1 MKVGDKMSVNI
12 NELSLPDG
20 QIVSDNEE
28 IKKLSSDK
36 FTEAI
41 EEDNQPLAVIQAKS
55 VADVQAAVKFANDN
69 RIPVTARG
77 AGTSIVN
84 GSAAEKGGLIIDL
97 TQLNKILEIN
107 IPNQYAIV
115 QAGVLNSDLDEE
127 VRKHGYFFSPDP
139 SSKRISSVGGNIAT
153 NAGGMSSLKYG
164 TTKQSVVGLQ
174 VVLADGK
181 LVELGG
187 KTFKNNAPYD
197 LTDLFVGSEGTLG
210 IITAATVKLLPI
222 PFGNPV
228 TGLATFDNMK
238 QLSIGVQNI
247 SGSGLYP
254 SMMEALNKTSIE
266 ALDNLEK
273 SDLGKGGAES
283 LLIFQLDVAPA
294 GAVDALKKILTKSGA
309 LQVNVTDDPD
319 YAKKIIKIRQ
329 DYYQA
334 EATYGRLIVEDVA
347 VPLSKLPDLADFVEK
362 LQFTSKVTAF
372 LGGHAGD
379 GNFHPNFAVSKEYS
393 ETPADVNDAIN
404 RIFKYVQSIGGTISA
419 EHGIGDLKYKWVLP
433 QLGED
438 VVELQRKVKAAFDP
452 NNILNPGRKV

>member
-1 MKVGDKMSVNI
+1 
-12 NELSLPDG
+12 
-20 QIVSDNEE
+20 
-28 IKKLSSDK
+28 
-36 FTEAI
+36 
-41 EEDNQPLAVIQAKS
+41 
-55 VADVQAAVKFANDN
+55 
-69 RIPVTARG
+69 
-77 AGTSIVN
+77 
-84 GSAAEKGGLIIDL
+84 
-97 TQLNKILEIN
+97 
-107 IPNQYAIV
+107 
-115 QAGVLNSDLDEE
+115 
-127 VRKHGYFFSPDP
+127 
-139 SSKRISSVGGNIAT
+139 
-153 NAGGMSSLKYG
+153 MSSLKYG

-174 VVLADGK
+174 VVLADGR

-210 IITAATVKLLPI
+210 IITAATVKLLPV

-228 TGLATFDNMK
+228 TGLATFNDMK
-238 QLSIGVQNI
+238 QLSVGVQNI

-294 GAVDALKKILTKSGA
+294 GAVDALKKILAKSGA

-334 EATYGRLIVEDVA
+334 EAAYGRLIVEDVA
-347 VPLSKLPDLADFVEK
+347 VPLSKLPELADFVENLK
-362 LQFTSKVTAF
+362 FTSKVTAF

-379 GNFHPNFAVSKEYS
+379 GNFHPNFAVSKEYA
-393 ETPADVNDAIN
+393 ETPADVNEAIN
-404 RIFKYVQSIGGTISA
+404 KIFKYVQSIGGTISA
-419 EHGIGDLKYKWVLP
+419 EHGIGDLKYQWVRP
-433 QLGED
+433 QLGAD
-438 VVELQRKVKAAFDP
+438 VVELQRQVKKS
-452 NNILNPGRKV
+452 I